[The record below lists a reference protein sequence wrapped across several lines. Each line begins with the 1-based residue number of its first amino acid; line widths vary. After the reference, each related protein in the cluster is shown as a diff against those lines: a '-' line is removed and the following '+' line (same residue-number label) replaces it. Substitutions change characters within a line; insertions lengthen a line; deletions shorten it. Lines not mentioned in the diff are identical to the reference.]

1 MGPPY
6 RYSVIHP
13 MKWYTKYAVIPSLI
27 SPKKR
32 SRLRRPCCLFASM
45 VYCRFVVRSGKGTAA
60 LCQLL
65 TQFRAWKNLSFE
77 RLISYIRRTGS
88 PSTIK
93 WNCYLCVVMEVRLR
107 VQTVLTLDPVSHEMH
122 VAYTVLQQ
130 DVTAERVPC
139 APGWTLRDAIAFFCD
154 WFQVDRANIKLIRP
168 FLPQRVE
175 SYDNQ

>member
-1 MGPPY
+1 
-6 RYSVIHP
+6 
-13 MKWYTKYAVIPSLI
+13 
-27 SPKKR
+27 
-32 SRLRRPCCLFASM
+32 
-45 VYCRFVVRSGKGTAA
+45 
-60 LCQLL
+60 
-65 TQFRAWKNLSFE
+65 
-77 RLISYIRRTGS
+77 
-88 PSTIK
+88 
-93 WNCYLCVVMEVRLR
+93 MEVRLR